1 MNHSKTLRAALV
13 ALLLSALL
21 CAPALAKVVSPG
33 EDFYYL
39 DKANVLSEALEGEI
53 YFSNKLLYDACGAQV
68 VVVAVDTTGR
78 EAIDDYAYDLF
89 NDWGIG
95 DAAKNNGFLLLL
107 AIDDDDYAAQC
118 GGSLQ
123 PKFSAGTLKSYFDQ
137 YLEDDFAAKQY
148 SSGVKKFFEAV
159 FARIADT
166 YNANVTVQQGIAA
179 YQYVNAG
186 GVQMT
191 TNAYINLWTT
201 IGASGAVY
209 GILLAFGMIFPNE
222 RLFII
227 PFPFPIKAKWLVV
240 GYIAIELFSA
250 MSAPG
255 DGVAHMAHLGGMLF
269 GFLLIRYWQKHPD
282 SSQRFGRSRG
292 QEFFDNM
299 KRKYDQRQQHSH
311 MKAEHTDPRHETDEE
326 YNARKHR
333 NQEEIDAILDK
344 IRKSGYDSLTK
355 EEKQKLFEQSRES

>member
-1 MNHSKTLRAALV
+1 MPTMTKNLLIVNFLAFVATWVLQLRGIDLT
-13 ALLLSALL
+13 ALLGLHFFLASDFHVYQFVTYMFLHGGLTHIFFNMFALWMFGSVIERVWG
-21 CAPALAKVVSPG
+21 PKKFI
-33 EDFYYL
+33 FYY
-39 DKANVLSEALEGEI
+39 I
-53 YFSNKLLYDACGAQV
+53 TC
-68 VVVAVDTTGR
+68 
-78 EAIDDYAYDLF
+78 
-89 NDWGIG
+89 GIG
-95 DAAKNNGFLLLL
+95 
-107 AIDDDDYAAQC
+107 
-118 GGSLQ
+118 
-123 PKFSAGTLKSYFDQ
+123 AGVMQELVQ
-137 YLEDDFAAKQY
+137 YGNYVVE
-148 SSGVKKFFEAV
+148 
-159 FARIADT
+159 
-166 YNANVTVQQGIAA
+166 GIAA

-191 TNAYINLWTT
+191 TDAYINLWTT

-209 GILLAFGMIFPNE
+209 AILLAFGMIFPNE

-311 MKAEHTDPRHETDEE
+311 MKAEHTDPRRETDEE

>member
-1 MNHSKTLRAALV
+1 MFRNIPTITKNLLIVNFLAFVATWVLELRGIDLAAIGGLHFFMASDFHLYQFFTYLFLHANLTHIFFNMF
-13 ALLLSALL
+13 ALWMFG
-21 CAPALAKVVSPG
+21 VVVENVWGPKKFL
-33 EDFYYL
+33 FYYIL
-39 DKANVLSEALEGEI
+39 CGVGAGLTQELVQYANYSIEGM
-53 YFSNKLLYDACGAQV
+53 
-68 VVVAVDTTGR
+68 
-78 EAIDDYAYDLF
+78 
-89 NDWGIG
+89 
-95 DAAKNNGFLLLL
+95 
-107 AIDDDDYAAQC
+107 
-118 GGSLQ
+118 
-123 PKFSAGTLKSYFDQ
+123 
-137 YLEDDFAAKQY
+137 
-148 SSGVKKFFEAV
+148 
-159 FARIADT
+159 
-166 YNANVTVQQGIAA
+166 AA

-191 TNAYINLWTT
+191 TDAYINLWTT

-227 PFPFPIKAKWLVV
+227 PFPFPIKAKWLIV

-250 MSAPG
+250 MSGPG

-282 SSQRFGRSRG
+282 SSQHFGRSRG

-299 KRKYDQRQQHSH
+299 KRRYEERQRHAN
-311 MKAEHTDPRHETDEE
+311 MTAEHTDPRRETDEE
-326 YNARKHR
+326 YNARQHR

-355 EEKQKLFEQSRES
+355 EEKQKLFDQSRR